1 MRHTARVLSAP
12 HRTTPRAWCLL
23 TACLAGAALLLA
35 GCGGSSA
42 PAHKHK
48 KRPRAPKVTL
58 VSASVVAKSAQLSA
72 KQDGYAVRL
81 NLSLEVQQLGGIAGA
96 TAKGTFDADGGQ
108 LSATLNLPGLLALIS
123 PVTTPV
129 IVSDGTAYVKVPAVV
144 AQELAGVKPW
154 LSVSLSGAGQLLGL
168 SADAL
173 AGALTPRTILKAL
186 ATGSTGKAI
195 LVGPKLIKGQETTE
209 YREVV
214 PAFGAKH
221 PIGVWIDSQTG
232 LLTQVAFIA
241 THYGSDGAQIDF
253 TAYGPQAAV
262 VPPPPSEV
270 GSLAAALNSAG
281 I

>member
-1 MRHTARVLSAP
+1 M
-12 HRTTPRAWCLL
+12 
-23 TACLAGAALLLA
+23 
-35 GCGGSSA
+35 
-42 PAHKHK
+42 
-48 KRPRAPKVTL
+48 
-58 VSASVVAKSAQLSA
+58 
-72 KQDGYAVRL
+72 
-81 NLSLEVQQLGGIAGA
+81 
-96 TAKGTFDADGGQ
+96 
-108 LSATLNLPGLLALIS
+108 ALIS
-123 PVTTPV
+123 PLTTPV

-144 AQELAGVKPW
+144 AQELSGVKPW

-195 LVGPKLIKGQETTE
+195 LIGPKLIKGQKTTE

-214 PAFGAKH
+214 PEFGAKH
-221 PIGVWIDSQTG
+221 PIGVWIGSQTG

-241 THYGSDGAQIDF
+241 THDGSDGARIDF
-253 TAYGPQAAV
+253 TAYGPQAAA

-270 GSLAAALNSAG
+270 GSLGAALQQAG

>member
-12 HRTTPRAWCLL
+12 HRTTPQAWCSL

-42 PAHKHK
+42 PAHEHK
-48 KRPRAPKVTL
+48 KPRVHKLTL
-58 VSASVVAKSAQLSA
+58 VSASVIAKSAQLSA
-72 KQDGYAVRL
+72 KQPGYAVSL
-81 NLSLEVQQLGGIAGA
+81 NLSVEVQQLGGITSAS
-96 TAKGTFDADGGQ
+96 AKGSFDADGGQ

-123 PVTTPV
+123 PLTTPV
-129 IVSDGTAYVKVPAVV
+129 IVSDGTAYVKVPAV
-144 AQELAGVKPW
+144 AADELTGVKPW

-173 AGALTPRTILKAL
+173 AGALTPRTILEAL
-186 ATGSTGKAI
+186 ATGSTGKATV
-195 LVGPKLIKGQETTE
+195 LGPKLIRGQETTE

-214 PAFGAKH
+214 PEFGAEH

-253 TAYGPQAAV
+253 TAYGPQAAA

-270 GSLAAALNSAG
+270 GSLAAALNKAG